1 MIHSSEPPTSTTAAD
16 LTALREALA
25 RLRRQTRRWVWIE
38 SLGLL
43 VLWVAAAFW
52 LSLIID
58 RLLEPPWQIRV
69 AMLAAAGGIVGWLV
83 ATKLVGRLTA
93 PLDDTQ
99 LALLVERSYPQFR
112 DSLSTA
118 VELSAGRRD
127 DISDA
132 LLARTAAAA
141 VGRLETIDPAAIFRR
156 RSLGG
161 LAVTAT
167 LAAASI
173 VGLVL
178 GQPQA
183 AGLWTRRM
191 VWLADEPW
199 PRRVRLEA
207 EGFVDGVKVVARGT
221 DVEVLV
227 RASSRDA
234 VPGVVDLR
242 SRGVGPQ
249 GRGWRTD
256 RMGTRGAVT
265 AAGQT
270 FGHVIK
276 GVNESLD
283 LEIRGGDAQLRPL
296 RLEVVDAPGLESL
309 SIMTTLPEYLGGGR
323 RPAATSRVVPVPRG
337 SSVDITCTATTP
349 LTAAAVAVVEEG
361 AERVVGELA
370 TEAGGVLPR
379 SIAARLDGVMSDRAV
394 VVHLTDEHGLTN
406 RDPITFVITAVPDE
420 PPQVAVRLRGISTSV
435 TPTARI
441 PWIGTI
447 GDDHGLSAATMTLA
461 AAPPAAEAGDPVR
474 EVDQPIER
482 VRPGMA
488 VAEFPADAPE
498 TLLLAPLA
506 LPLGS
511 RLTMTVTATDECGLE
526 GGPNRGVGDTWT
538 LDVVTPEALQAMLEA
553 REVILRRRYES
564 VIADCSQA
572 RDRLAAAEPA
582 GDEMA
587 VSVARLGES
596 IGRAAG
602 ETAEIARAFRDI
614 RLELDNN
621 SLLTP
626 EVDMRLIVQI
636 ADPLAGLAEADLPPL
651 ATACRGVADPAGA
664 RSGLVRQADDVLA
677 RMRALL
683 AMMMELESFNEVIER
698 LRDVIRT
705 QEEIRADTLEQQK
718 KRAREALEGL

>member
-1 MIHSSEPPTSTTAAD
+1 MIHSHESPTSTTAAD

-43 VLWVAAAFW
+43 VLWVAVAFW
-52 LSLIID
+52 LSLIVD
-58 RLLEPPWQIRV
+58 RLLEPPWPVRV
-69 AMLAAAGGIVGWLV
+69 AMLVAAGALVGWLA

-93 PLDDTQ
+93 PLDDAQ
-99 LALLVERSYPQFR
+99 LALLVERSHPHFR

-118 VELSAGRRD
+118 VELSRGPRD
-127 DISDA
+127 DVNDA

-141 VGRLETIDPAAIFRR
+141 AARLEAIDPAAVFRR

-161 LAVTAT
+161 LAVAAT

-173 VGLVL
+173 AGLVI

-191 VWLADEPW
+191 IWLTDEPW

-207 EGFVDGVKVVARGT
+207 EGFVDGVRVVARGT

-234 VPGVVDLR
+234 IPGVVDLR
-242 SRGVGPQ
+242 TRGVGPAD
-249 GRGWRTD
+249 RGWRTE
-256 RMGTRGAVT
+256 RMGTRGGAT
-265 AAGQT
+265 AEGQL
-270 FGHVIK
+270 FGHVFK

-283 LEIRGGDAQLRPL
+283 LEIRGGDARLRPL

-309 SIMTTLPEYLGGGR
+309 SIVTTLPEYLGGGS
-323 RPAATSRVVPVPRG
+323 RPAATSRMVPVPRG
-337 SSVDITCTATTP
+337 SAVDITCTATAA
-349 LTAAAVAVVEEG
+349 LTAAELAVVEEG
-361 AERVVGELA
+361 AETVVAEVAAVPGA
-370 TEAGGVLPR
+370 DAPR
-379 SIAARLDGVMSDRAV
+379 SIAARLDEVLKDRAV
-394 VVHLTDEHGLTN
+394 IVRFTDTHGLPN
-406 RDPITFVITAVPDE
+406 RDPITFVISAVPDE
-420 PPQVAVRLRGISTSV
+420 PPQVAVKLRGISTSV

-441 PWIGTI
+441 PWVGTI
-447 GDDHGLSAATMTLA
+447 ADDHGLAAATVAVA
-461 AAPPAAEAGDPVR
+461 AAAPAAEAGDPPR
-474 EVDQPIER
+474 DFEQPIER
-482 VRPGMA
+482 VQPGMA
-488 VAEFPADAPE
+488 VVEFPADAPE
-498 TLLLAPLA
+498 TLLLEPLA
-506 LPLGS
+506 LSVGS
-511 RLTMTVTATDECGLE
+511 RLTITVAALDRCGLE
-526 GGPNRGVGDTWT
+526 GGPNRGQGDPWT

-572 RDRLAAAEPA
+572 RDRLAAEPA
-582 GDEMA
+582 GDELA
-587 VSVARLGES
+587 VAVARLGES
-596 IGRAAG
+596 SGRAAG
-602 ETAEIARAFRDI
+602 ETAEIATAFRDI

-621 SLLTP
+621 GLLTP
-626 EVDMRLIVQI
+626 EVDVRLIGQI
-636 ADPLAGLAEADLPPL
+636 ADPLAGLAEDDLPPL
-651 ATACRGVADPAGA
+651 AAACRGVADPAGA
-664 RSGLVRQADDVLA
+664 RDGLVRRADEVLA
-677 RMRALL
+677 RMRGLL

-698 LRDVIRT
+698 LRGVIRA

>member
-1 MIHSSEPPTSTTAAD
+1 MIHPSEPATSTTAAD

-141 VGRLETIDPAAIFRR
+141 VGRLETVDPAAIFRR

-178 GQPQA
+178 GQPQV

-323 RPAATSRVVPVPRG
+323 RPAAT
-337 SSVDITCTATTP
+337 
-349 LTAAAVAVVEEG
+349 
-361 AERVVGELA
+361 
-370 TEAGGVLPR
+370 
-379 SIAARLDGVMSDRAV
+379 
-394 VVHLTDEHGLTN
+394 
-406 RDPITFVITAVPDE
+406 
-420 PPQVAVRLRGISTSV
+420 
-435 TPTARI
+435 
-441 PWIGTI
+441 
-447 GDDHGLSAATMTLA
+447 
-461 AAPPAAEAGDPVR
+461 
-474 EVDQPIER
+474 
-482 VRPGMA
+482 
-488 VAEFPADAPE
+488 
-498 TLLLAPLA
+498 
-506 LPLGS
+506 
-511 RLTMTVTATDECGLE
+511 
-526 GGPNRGVGDTWT
+526 
-538 LDVVTPEALQAMLEA
+538 
-553 REVILRRRYES
+553 
-564 VIADCSQA
+564 
-572 RDRLAAAEPA
+572 
-582 GDEMA
+582 
-587 VSVARLGES
+587 
-596 IGRAAG
+596 
-602 ETAEIARAFRDI
+602 
-614 RLELDNN
+614 
-621 SLLTP
+621 
-626 EVDMRLIVQI
+626 
-636 ADPLAGLAEADLPPL
+636 
-651 ATACRGVADPAGA
+651 
-664 RSGLVRQADDVLA
+664 
-677 RMRALL
+677 
-683 AMMMELESFNEVIER
+683 
-698 LRDVIRT
+698 
-705 QEEIRADTLEQQK
+705 
-718 KRAREALEGL
+718 

>member
-1 MIHSSEPPTSTTAAD
+1 MIHSPEPPTTSIAAD
-16 LTALREALA
+16 LATVREALK

-43 VLWVAAAFW
+43 ALWVAAAFW
-52 LSLIID
+52 LSLLID
-58 RLLEPPWQIRV
+58 RLLEPPWQVRV
-69 AMLAAAGGIVGWLV
+69 AMLIAAGAVVGWLV

-93 PLDDTQ
+93 PLEDAQ
-99 LALLVERSYPQFR
+99 LALLVERSHPQFR

-118 VELSAGRRD
+118 VELSRGRRD
-127 DISDA
+127 DVSDV

-141 VGRLETIDPAAIFRR
+141 AGRLEAFDPAAIFRR

-161 LAVTAT
+161 LAVAAT
-167 LAAASI
+167 LAVASI
-173 VGLVL
+173 AGLVL
-178 GQPQA
+178 SQPQA
-183 AGLWTRRM
+183 AGLWARRM
-191 VWLADEPW
+191 VWLVDEPW

-207 EGFVDGVKVVARGT
+207 EGFVDGVRVVARGT

-234 VPGVVDLR
+234 LPDVVDLR
-242 SRGVGPQ
+242 SRAIGPQ

-256 RMGTRGAVT
+256 RMGTRGAAT

-283 LEIRGGDAQLRPL
+283 LEIRGGDARLRPL

-309 SIMTTLPEYLGGGR
+309 SIVTTLPGYLGGGS

-337 SSVDITCTATTP
+337 SSVDITCTATAP
-349 LTAAAVAVVEEG
+349 LTAAEVAVAEEG
-361 AERVVGELA
+361 AETVVATLA
-370 TEAGGVLPR
+370 KESAAGLPR
-379 SIAARLDGVMSDRAV
+379 SIAAQLADVMSDRAV
-394 VVHLTDEHGLTN
+394 VVRLTDEHGLTN

-441 PWIGTI
+441 PWVGTI
-447 GDDHGLSAATMTLA
+447 ADDHGLAAATVTLA
-461 AAPPAAEAGDPVR
+461 AAAPAAEADDPVR
-474 EVDQPIER
+474 ELEQPIDR

-506 LPLGS
+506 LSVGS
-511 RLTMTVTATDECGLE
+511 RLTITVAATDGCGLE

-587 VSVARLGES
+587 VVVARLGES

-602 ETAEIARAFRDI
+602 ETAEIATAFRDI

-621 SLLTP
+621 GLLTP
-626 EVDMRLIVQI
+626 EVDMRLITQI
-636 ADPLAGLAEADLPPL
+636 ADPLAGLAEAHLPPL
-651 ATACRGVADPAGA
+651 AAACRGVADPAGA
-664 RSGLVRQADDVLA
+664 RGGLVRQADDVLA

>member
-1 MIHSSEPPTSTTAAD
+1 MIHPTESPTSTTAAD
-16 LTALREALA
+16 LVVVRKALA

-38 SLGLL
+38 SIGLL
-43 VLWVAAAFW
+43 VLSAAAAFW
-52 LSLIID
+52 LSLVID
-58 RLLEPPWQIRV
+58 RLVEPPWQVRV
-69 AMLAAAGGIVGWLV
+69 AMLVAAGGVVGWLV
-83 ATKLVGRLTA
+83 VTKLVGRLTA
-93 PLDDTQ
+93 PLDDAQ
-99 LALLVERSYPQFR
+99 LALLVERSHPQFR

-118 VELSAGRRD
+118 VELSRGRRD
-127 DISDA
+127 DVSDA

-141 VGRLETIDPAAIFRR
+141 AVRLETVDPAAIFRR

-161 LAVTAT
+161 LAVAAM
-167 LAAASI
+167 LAVASI
-173 VGLVL
+173 ASLVL

-183 AGLWTRRM
+183 AGLWARRM

-207 EGFVDGVKVVARGT
+207 EGFVDGVRIVARGT

-227 RASSRDA
+227 RASSHDV
-234 VPGVVDLR
+234 VPDVVDLR
-242 SRGVGPQ
+242 SRGLDAQ

-256 RMGTRGAVT
+256 RMGTRGAAT

-276 GVNESLD
+276 GVSESLD
-283 LEIRGGDAQLRPL
+283 LEIRGGDARLRPL
-296 RLEVVDAPGLESL
+296 RLQVVDAPGLESL
-309 SIMTTLPEYLGGGR
+309 SIVTTLPEYLGGGS

-337 SSVDITCTATTP
+337 SSVDITCTATAP
-349 LTAAAVAVVEEG
+349 LTAAEVAVVEEG
-361 AERVVGELA
+361 AETVMAELTPGSA
-370 TEAGGVLPR
+370 ADLPR
-379 SIAARLDGVMSDRAV
+379 SIAARLGGVMSDRTV
-394 VVHLTDEHGLTN
+394 VVRLTDDHGLTN

-441 PWIGTI
+441 PWVGTI
-447 GDDHGLSAATMTLA
+447 ADDHGLSAASTTLA
-461 AAPPAAEAGDPVR
+461 ATMPAAETDDPPR
-474 EVDQPIER
+474 TLEQPIDR

-488 VAEFPADAPE
+488 VAEFPAEAAE
-498 TLLLAPLA
+498 MVLLAPLA
-506 LPLGS
+506 LPVGS
-511 RLTMTVTATDECGLE
+511 RLTITVAATDGCGLE

-572 RDRLAAAEPA
+572 RDRLAAAAPV
-582 GDEMA
+582 GDEMVLA
-587 VSVARLGES
+587 AARLGES
-596 IGRAAG
+596 AGRAAG
-602 ETAEIARAFRDI
+602 ETAEIATAFRDI

-621 SLLTP
+621 GLLTP
-626 EVDMRLIVQI
+626 EVDMRLITQI
-636 ADPLAGLAEADLPPL
+636 ADPLAGLAEAHLPPL
-651 ATACRGVADPAGA
+651 AAACRAVADPVEA
-664 RSGLVRQADDVLA
+664 RGGLVRQADDVLA

>member
-1 MIHSSEPPTSTTAAD
+1 MIHSPEPPTTSIAAD
-16 LTALREALA
+16 LATVREALK

-43 VLWVAAAFW
+43 ALWVAAAFW
-52 LSLIID
+52 LSLLID
-58 RLLEPPWQIRV
+58 RLLEPPWQVRV
-69 AMLAAAGGIVGWLV
+69 AMLIAAGAVVGWLV

-93 PLDDTQ
+93 PLDDAQ
-99 LALLVERSYPQFR
+99 LALLVERSHPQFR

-118 VELSAGRRD
+118 VELSRGRRD
-127 DISDA
+127 DVSDA

-141 VGRLETIDPAAIFRR
+141 AGRLEAFDPAAIFRR

-161 LAVTAT
+161 LAVAAT
-167 LAAASI
+167 LAVASI
-173 VGLVL
+173 AGLVL
-178 GQPQA
+178 SQPQA
-183 AGLWTRRM
+183 AGLWARRM
-191 VWLADEPW
+191 VWLVDEPW

-207 EGFVDGVKVVARGT
+207 EGFVDGVRVVARGT

-234 VPGVVDLR
+234 LPDVVDLR
-242 SRGVGPQ
+242 SRGIGPQ

-256 RMGTRGAVT
+256 RMGTRGAAT

-283 LEIRGGDAQLRPL
+283 LEIRGGDARLRPL

-309 SIMTTLPEYLGGGR
+309 SIVTTLPEYLGGGS

-337 SSVDITCTATTP
+337 SSVDITGTATAP
-349 LTAAAVAVVEEG
+349 LTAAEVAVVEEG
-361 AERVVGELA
+361 AETVVATLA
-370 TEAGGVLPR
+370 KESAAGLPR
-379 SIAARLDGVMSDRAV
+379 SIAAQLADVMSDRAV
-394 VVHLTDEHGLTN
+394 VVRLTDEHGLTN

-441 PWIGTI
+441 PWVGTI
-447 GDDHGLSAATMTLA
+447 ADDHGLAAATVTLA
-461 AAPPAAEAGDPVR
+461 AAAPAAEADDPVR
-474 EVDQPIER
+474 ELEQPIDR

-506 LPLGS
+506 LSVGS
-511 RLTMTVTATDECGLE
+511 RLTITVAATDGCGLE
-526 GGPNRGVGDTWT
+526 GGPNRGVGDRWT

-587 VSVARLGES
+587 VAVARLGES

-602 ETAEIARAFRDI
+602 ETAEIATAFRDI

-621 SLLTP
+621 GLLTP
-626 EVDMRLIVQI
+626 EVDMRLITQI
-636 ADPLAGLAEADLPPL
+636 ADPLAGLAEAHLPPL
-651 ATACRGVADPAGA
+651 AAACRGVADPAGA
-664 RSGLVRQADDVLA
+664 RGGLVRQADDVLV